1 MTRMEE
7 PVEDEATREMAER
20 LTRER
25 PVPRAGYRAELRSQ
39 LLVSARRW
47 EAAPPRLRRLIYVY
61 AGSGGAMLAA
71 VAAGVIGAG
80 PLAA

>member
-1 MTRMEE
+1 MEE
-7 PVEDEATREMAER
+7 RMPDRAEQEIAGR
-20 LTRER
+20 LARER
-25 PVPRAGYRAELRSQ
+25 PVPRAGFRAELRSR

-47 EAAPPRLRRLIYVY
+47 ESAPPRLRRLIYVY
-61 AGSGGAMLAA
+61 AGSGAAMLAA